1 MFASRSLY
9 PASRRPLHN
18 AFSKR
23 NNILKKS
30 YSSSQ
35 AAARTTD
42 PGPERRQTHSRHPA
56 QGHDSLLGRTHRH
69 STTDAVKKSL
79 RDLLRETAQ
88 PVAVVTSLMPEN
100 ERQNCQ
106 FHGATLSS
114 FTSISMHPHPLV
126 AFALRIPSRMA
137 STLTSLAPPLAPP
150 QSAPSSVPGFEHRP
164 KSPSDAHMVINILS
178 HTQADI
184 AHRFSRPDL
193 FPQPFSSTPY
203 SLTKDGLPILHDSL
217 GAISCR
223 LVARP
228 LKLSELGGKQ
238 PEEAEGERQP
248 QEATGVVSELFIARV
263 LRVESLPKGEKEDK
277 PLSPL
282 LYHRRSYTTC

>member
-1 MFASRSLY
+1 TAPPRVPKASERDLFSASFRQQLSSTFMFASRSLY

-88 PVAVVTSLMPEN
+88 PVAVVTS
-100 ERQNCQ
+100 
-106 FHGATLSS
+106 
-114 FTSISMHPHPLV
+114 
-126 AFALRIPSRMA
+126 
-137 STLTSLAPPLAPP
+137 
-150 QSAPSSVPGFEHRP
+150 
-164 KSPSDAHMVINILS
+164 
-178 HTQADI
+178 
-184 AHRFSRPDL
+184 
-193 FPQPFSSTPY
+193 
-203 SLTKDGLPILHDSL
+203 
-217 GAISCR
+217 
-223 LVARP
+223 
-228 LKLSELGGKQ
+228 
-238 PEEAEGERQP
+238 
-248 QEATGVVSELFIARV
+248 
-263 LRVESLPKGEKEDK
+263 
-277 PLSPL
+277 
-282 LYHRRSYTTC
+282 